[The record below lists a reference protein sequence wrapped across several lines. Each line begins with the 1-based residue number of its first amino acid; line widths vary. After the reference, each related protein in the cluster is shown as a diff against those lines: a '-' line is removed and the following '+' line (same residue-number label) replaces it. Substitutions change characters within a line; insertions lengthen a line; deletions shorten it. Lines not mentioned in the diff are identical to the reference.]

1 MLRRFPWWRLAILAL
16 IAFFVLLMCIVVFIP
31 ISLFMIPLL
40 ILLYRRLAA
49 WERALQPVDALRGDG
64 QTPEAVDRM
73 PKVPDFRLTEPG
85 DGFTPQPGRTDSL
98 EAVRFKGALK
108 DANSLLVASGAVGT
122 PPPRTTIDL
131 GALTGQVVA
140 AINPDVTVPKR
151 VLGTIFLPGWIADG
165 LVETFQEAMAYPE
178 FDIPMYKPLV
188 DISSELFLPNIQ
200 LIEQNSITLLETNQ
214 KFIEAYMVGLN
225 HEMARELLWR
235 EYPTDQ
241 RGSYF
246 RQFWDVSSYLNTDPG
261 LDAEALREKLRDI
274 PPLHLWSRF
283 SDLGEHDHREQG
295 GEDEEE
301 VVLVIRG
308 ELLKKYPNAVIY
320 AHRARWQPSND
331 NIDKTQERRLVEL
344 TPAEEANPPRD
355 KVKTPLY
362 KAQVAPDIYFFG
374 FDLTIEEAKGDSGET
389 PGDDPG
395 WFFVIKERPGE
406 PRFGL
411 DLDQQPRLN
420 VWNDL
425 SWADVQPGVPG
436 THIPINASFS
446 LEEPTGADSEKHPQ
460 WKDDRFVAWNPNTN
474 AADLAYILYQV
485 PVLVAIHASEMLRQ
499 R

>member
-1 MLRRFPWWRLAILAL
+1 M
-16 IAFFVLLMCIVVFIP
+16 
-31 ISLFMIPLL
+31 
-40 ILLYRRLAA
+40 
-49 WERALQPVDALRGDG
+49 
-64 QTPEAVDRM
+64 
-73 PKVPDFRLTEPG
+73 
-85 DGFTPQPGRTDSL
+85 
-98 EAVRFKGALK
+98 
-108 DANSLLVASGAVGT
+108 
-122 PPPRTTIDL
+122 
-131 GALTGQVVA
+131 
-140 AINPDVTVPKR
+140 
-151 VLGTIFLPGWIADG
+151 
-165 LVETFQEAMAYPE
+165 
-178 FDIPMYKPLV
+178 
-188 DISSELFLPNIQ
+188 
-200 LIEQNSITLLETNQ
+200 
-214 KFIEAYMVGLN
+214 
-225 HEMARELLWR
+225 
-235 EYPTDQ
+235 
-241 RGSYF
+241 
-246 RQFWDVSSYLNTDPG
+246 
-261 LDAEALREKLRDI
+261 
-274 PPLHLWSRF
+274 
-283 SDLGEHDHREQG
+283 
-295 GEDEEE
+295 
-301 VVLVIRG
+301 
-308 ELLKKYPNAVIY
+308 
-320 AHRARWQPSND
+320 
-331 NIDKTQERRLVEL
+331 

>member
-1 MLRRFPWWRLAILAL
+1 
-16 IAFFVLLMCIVVFIP
+16 
-31 ISLFMIPLL
+31 
-40 ILLYRRLAA
+40 
-49 WERALQPVDALRGDG
+49 
-64 QTPEAVDRM
+64 
-73 PKVPDFRLTEPG
+73 
-85 DGFTPQPGRTDSL
+85 
-98 EAVRFKGALK
+98 
-108 DANSLLVASGAVGT
+108 
-122 PPPRTTIDL
+122 
-131 GALTGQVVA
+131 
-140 AINPDVTVPKR
+140 
-151 VLGTIFLPGWIADG
+151 
-165 LVETFQEAMAYPE
+165 
-178 FDIPMYKPLV
+178 
-188 DISSELFLPNIQ
+188 
-200 LIEQNSITLLETNQ
+200 
-214 KFIEAYMVGLN
+214 
-225 HEMARELLWR
+225 
-235 EYPTDQ
+235 
-241 RGSYF
+241 
-246 RQFWDVSSYLNTDPG
+246 
-261 LDAEALREKLRDI
+261 
-274 PPLHLWSRF
+274 
-283 SDLGEHDHREQG
+283 GEHDHREQG

-446 LEEPTGADSEKHPQ
+446 LEEPT
-460 WKDDRFVAWNPNTN
+460 
-474 AADLAYILYQV
+474 
-485 PVLVAIHASEMLRQ
+485 
-499 R
+499 